1 VLVAAA
7 LYFGKHFNDPI
18 ADAMTPAEIKS
29 LLLKGGVPKAR
40 KMNVG
45 QALAEASPDVHR
57 AGPRGIWAI
66 TETGEKK
73 VERLVRIPGDPASQ
87 ANDVAALAGL
97 VASQP
102 DDAVRG
108 YLEEAIKCLEVDAL
122 RAAVVFLWAG
132 AVRTLHEGVIEK
144 GRKPLNAALLKFDSK
159 SREVKKVEDFAY
171 VKDKWLLLAAGELG
185 MIDKGER
192 GTLEEALNLR
202 NRCGHPTKYR
212 PRSVKVSAYIEDVV
226 GIVF

>member
-1 VLVAAA
+1 
-7 LYFGKHFNDPI
+7 
-18 ADAMTPAEIKS
+18 
-29 LLLKGGVPKAR
+29 
-40 KMNVG
+40 
-45 QALAEASPDVHR
+45 PDVHR
-57 AGPRGIWAI
+57 VGPRGVWAI

-73 VERLVRIPGDPASQ
+73 VESLLGIPGRKAVPQ
-87 ANDVAALAGL
+87 AKDVAALTSL
-97 VASQP
+97 VASQR

-108 YLEEAIKCLEVDAL
+108 YMEEAIKCLEVDAL

-132 AVRTLHEGVIEK
+132 AIRTLQEGALGK
-144 GRKPLNAALLKFDSK
+144 GRKPLNAALLKFDPK

-171 VKDKWLLLAAGELG
+171 VKDRWLLLAAGELG

-212 PRSVKVSAYIEDVV
+212 PRSAKVSAYIEDVV